1 MALRKFSQPIAN
13 SGFRAG
19 SVAAASLGERLY
31 WYYEG
36 NDCRGYMGNWN
47 YSSEQYNMTTLGEFG
62 NSWVHGWGGSGRTYL
77 LTVNNL
83 PAHSKLRYTCN
94 IHMVDSWDNEYNN
107 VRVNDNNGN
116 EFQIAEWRK
125 NYGNAYVDSL
135 STSNGGSVTQNFNR
149 TYSYVPWGGQRSGN
163 GYITVTSNWYNHSRS
178 QFQAWHRTDLD
189 QGQGD
194 EAYYISHVQI
204 DLQ

>member
-1 MALRKFSQPIAN
+1 MALHKIGNRALSG
-13 SGFRAG
+13 GFRAG
-19 SVAAASLGERLY
+19 SSGSSGERLY
-31 WYYEG
+31 WYYES
-36 NDCRGYMGNWN
+36 NDCRSYMGNWN

-77 LTVNNL
+77 LTVNSL
-83 PAHSKLRYTCN
+83 PVHTELRYTCN
-94 IHMVDSWDNEYNN
+94 IHMVDSWDKEYNN

-135 STSNGGSVTQNFNR
+135 NQSNGGSVTQFFNR
-149 TYSYVPWGGQRSGN
+149 TYSYVPWGGNRAGN

-204 DLQ
+204 DLK